1 MRGSATMRVP
11 SRIAWR
17 IPASAVS
24 MAARRESAV
33 LKDILWFRCE
43 VVFEGRVGSWC
54 ELELGREIN
63 ATLKVNHHVTL
74 SIVANIHFAVIIS
87 NNRKDI
93 FHSIHH
99 DEDKCSAKPILNKDL
114 RHS

>member
-1 MRGSATMRVP
+1 M
-11 SRIAWR
+11 
-17 IPASAVS
+17 
-24 MAARRESAV
+24 
-33 LKDILWFRCE
+33 
-43 VVFEGRVGSWC
+43 FEGRVGSWC
-54 ELELGREIN
+54 ELELGRKKN
-63 ATLKVNHHVTL
+63 ATSKVNHHVTL

-99 DEDKCSAKPILNKDL
+99 DEDKGLVKPILDKDL

>member
-1 MRGSATMRVP
+1 MKV
-11 SRIAWR
+11 
-17 IPASAVS
+17 ASAAGVS
-24 MAARRESAV
+24 
-33 LKDILWFRCE
+33 W
-43 VVFEGRVGSWC
+43 SW
-54 ELELGREIN
+54 EEKKN
-63 ATLKVNHHVTL
+63 ATSKVNHHVTL

-99 DEDKCSAKPILNKDL
+99 DEDKGLVKPILDKDL